1 MMLSYLEVLRIPNA
15 LMSVLT
21 VIVSAIL
28 IGFYNPLQILI
39 ASIAV
44 FLISSGGM
52 VINDY
57 FDYEADR
64 INRPKRALPSGK
76 INRKNALIYSLILFL
91 IGNVFVLFLNFQML
105 AIALLNTFLLII
117 YSWKLKKIILL
128 GNFTVSY
135 ASASIFLFASLL
147 SNFITATVLILFL
160 MVFSS
165 TVGRE
170 ITKAIED
177 MEGDK
182 KIKAMTLPI
191 ATGKNFAA
199 WVASFFIIF
208 AVLFSPLPY
217 IFHLLSI
224 NYLYL
229 VTVADIIF
237 LYSCF
242 AIFISP
248 KKSQKMMK
256 IAMFIA
262 LIAFLI
268 GVL

>member
-1 MMLSYLEVLRIPNA
+1 MLSHLEILRIPNA
-15 LMSVLT
+15 LMSVFA

-28 IGFYNPLQILI
+28 VNFYNPLQILI

-44 FLISSGGM
+44 FLISGGGM
-52 VINDY
+52 IINDY
-57 FDYEADR
+57 FDYEADK

-76 INRKNALIYSLILFL
+76 ISKKGALVYSLILFI
-91 IGNVFVLFLNFQML
+91 IGNALAFFLNFQL
-105 AIALLNTFLLII
+105 LSIALFNTILLVA

-135 ASASIFLFASLL
+135 LSASIFLFVSLL
-147 SNFITATVLILFL
+147 SGFVTATILILFL
-160 MVFSS
+160 MAFSS

-170 ITKAIED
+170 ITKTVED
-177 MEGDK
+177 LEGDK

-191 ATGKNFAA
+191 IAGKNFSA
-199 WVASFFIIF
+199 WIASIFIIF

-217 IFHLLSI
+217 IFHLLNI

-229 VTVADIIF
+229 VTIADIIF

-268 GVL
+268 GIF